1 MVTQQDTG
9 LAPDITY
16 ATGYFDGAATTNIG
30 GAGFVLLINSS
41 HYFHAKM
48 GCSNGKNNR
57 DELLALWALFS
68 FKVSTRI
75 PSLSVF
81 RDSKVIIN

>member
-1 MVTQQDTG
+1 MTQQDTG

-16 ATGYFDGAATTNIG
+16 ATRYFDGAAATNIG

-41 HYFHAKM
+41 HYFHAQM

-57 DELLALWALFS
+57 DELLALWALWY
-68 FKVSTRI
+68 FKVSIGI

-81 RDSKVIIN
+81 GESQVIIN